1 MADIQRH
8 ENNNSSSDH
17 SIQIVSFHDRSME
30 QQLAREDQESNLSS
44 EIIREVSE
52 TSVNESENK
61 I

>member
-1 MADIQRH
+1 M
-8 ENNNSSSDH
+8 
-17 SIQIVSFHDRSME
+17 SFHDRSME